1 MSQPE
6 GKKSKLEPGLTEEVV
21 SFLQGR
27 LVDRRLNAVM
37 RIQAVLLHETDEFM
51 RDNQVLEIMP
61 LIISPIT
68 DPLTHGVLDAEI
80 EYYNQRLKLTK
91 SMLYHKQLALVSEE
105 RKAIYC
111 VSPNIRLESA
121 ESSEKGRYLIEFSQ
135 VDFEIKHAKMR
146 DIMDFMERLVVRAF
160 TRIREECRGEL
171 QLLQRELPIPQR
183 PFKVYNSVDVNKIY
197 GDDFERELSL
207 KETSPF
213 WITNFDR
220 EPYDKEDLDHPGNF
234 LNYDLIYP
242 EGYSEGLS
250 GGEREYEY
258 HRIVYRMKRS
268 KVPLASFKAYFELA
282 RRGVIPPSAG
292 AGFGVER
299 MLRYIC
305 GIRNIADVCLFPK
318 VPGETF
324 YL

>member
-1 MSQPE
+1 MDQPK
-6 GKKSKLEPGLTEEVV
+6 GKGIKPKTALPEEVTR
-21 SFLQGR
+21 SLQAR
-27 LVDRRLNAVM
+27 LSDRRLNAVM
-37 RIQAVLLHETDEFM
+37 RIQAVLLREIDEFM
-51 RDNQVLEIMP
+51 RENQVLEIMP
-61 LIISPIT
+61 VIAAPIT

-80 EYYNQRLKLTK
+80 EYYSQRLKLTK

-105 RKAIYC
+105 RQAIYC
-111 VSPNIRLESA
+111 VSPNIRLEPA

-135 VDFEIKHAKMR
+135 VDFEIKHATMR
-146 DIMDFMERLVVRAF
+146 DIMDFMERLVVRVF
-160 TRIREECRGEL
+160 TGIKEECRGEL
-171 QLLQRELPIPQR
+171 QLLRRKLPIPRR
-183 PFKVYNSVDVNKIY
+183 PFKVYDSAEVRKVY
-197 GDDFERELSL
+197 GEDFERELSL

-220 EPYDKEDLDHPGNF
+220 EPYDKEDPTHPGSF

-242 EGYSEGLS
+242 EGYGEGLS

-258 HRIVYRMKRS
+258 HRIIYRMDRS
-268 KVPLASFKAYFELA
+268 KVPVAPFTAYLELA
-282 RRGVIPPSAG
+282 RMGALPPTAG

>member
-6 GKKSKLEPGLTEEVV
+6 GKESKPKPILPEEVA
-21 SFLQGR
+21 SSLQGR
-27 LVDRRLNAVM
+27 LRDRRLDAVM
-37 RIQAVLLHETDEFM
+37 RIQAVLLREIDEFM
-51 RDNQVLEIMP
+51 RDNGVLEIMP
-61 LIISPIT
+61 VIVAPIT

-91 SMLYHKQLALVSEE
+91 SMLFHKQLALVSEE
-105 RKAIYC
+105 RRAIYC
-111 VSPNIRLESA
+111 VSPNIRLEPA

-146 DIMDFMERLVVRAF
+146 DLMDFMERLVVRVF
-160 TRIREECRGEL
+160 TRIKEECKGEL
-171 QLLQRELPIPQR
+171 QLLGRELPIPQR
-183 PFKVYNSVDVNKIY
+183 PFNVHDSVDVKKIY
-197 GDDFERELSL
+197 SEDFERKLSQ
-207 KETSPF
+207 KEISPF

-234 LNYDLIYP
+234 LNYDLVYP
-242 EGYSEGLS
+242 EGYGEGLS

-258 HRIVYRMKRS
+258 HRIVYRMQRN
-268 KVPLASFKAYFELA
+268 KVPLDAFKAYLELA

>member
-1 MSQPE
+1 MSQPG
-6 GKKSKLEPGLTEEVV
+6 GKESKPKPILPEEVA
-21 SFLQGR
+21 SSLQGR
-27 LVDRRLNAVM
+27 LRDRRLDAVM
-37 RIQAVLLHETDEFM
+37 RIQAVLLREIDEFM
-51 RDNQVLEIMP
+51 RDNGVLEIMP
-61 LIISPIT
+61 VIVAPIT

-91 SMLYHKQLALVSEE
+91 SMLFHKQLALVSEE
-105 RKAIYC
+105 RRAIYC
-111 VSPNIRLESA
+111 VSPNIRLEPA

-146 DIMDFMERLVVRAF
+146 DLMDFMEKLVVRVF
-160 TRIREECRGEL
+160 TSIKKDCKDEL
-171 QLLQRELPIPQR
+171 QLLQRELPIPRR
-183 PFKVYNSVDVNKIY
+183 PFKVHNSVDAEKIY
-197 GDDFERELSL
+197 GEDFERKLSQ

-234 LNYDLIYP
+234 LNYDLVYP
-242 EGYSEGLS
+242 EGYGEGLS

-258 HRIVYRMKRS
+258 RRIVYRMNRN
-268 KVPLASFKAYFELA
+268 KVPLDSFKAYLELA